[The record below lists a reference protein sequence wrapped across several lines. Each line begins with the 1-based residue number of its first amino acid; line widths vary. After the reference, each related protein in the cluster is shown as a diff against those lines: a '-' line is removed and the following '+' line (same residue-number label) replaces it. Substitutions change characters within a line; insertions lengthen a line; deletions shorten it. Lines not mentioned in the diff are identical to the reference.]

1 MERYDYDNRRK
12 GSPVSHKKRP
22 SKVGFSIFF
31 LLVTNIPMA
40 PFCMSLVH
48 QVHEMHPP
56 LHWTKSWSKPC
67 PTQQKSLKWL
77 IALMSFLHFPFL
89 FLSTQI
95 LLRNK
100 MGKTLNYPSRKKNM
114 QRVESSEGKKIQ
126 VGMVIFSSFYFCVDL
141 TLKYAGQRGAEDV
154 MIYLSREAQTE
165 EVKSILFLMPCHA
178 TPYYSTLHHDLPK
191 HILDCSPRFG
201 FQQFGW
207 SIIWFGEQTVEK
219 FSDFSFFQRGT
230 CGACFYKKCF
240 SMFVYILQ
248 EIW

>member
-12 GSPVSHKKRP
+12 GSPVSHTKRP

-48 QVHEMHPP
+48 Q
-56 LHWTKSWSKPC
+56 
-67 PTQQKSLKWL
+67 
-77 IALMSFLHFPFL
+77 
-89 FLSTQI
+89 
-95 LLRNK
+95 
-100 MGKTLNYPSRKKNM
+100 
-114 QRVESSEGKKIQ
+114 
-126 VGMVIFSSFYFCVDL
+126 
-141 TLKYAGQRGAEDV
+141 YAGQRGAEDV
-154 MIYLSREAQTE
+154 MIYLSKEAQTE

-207 SIIWFGEQTVEK
+207 SII
-219 FSDFSFFQRGT
+219 
-230 CGACFYKKCF
+230 
-240 SMFVYILQ
+240 
-248 EIW
+248 